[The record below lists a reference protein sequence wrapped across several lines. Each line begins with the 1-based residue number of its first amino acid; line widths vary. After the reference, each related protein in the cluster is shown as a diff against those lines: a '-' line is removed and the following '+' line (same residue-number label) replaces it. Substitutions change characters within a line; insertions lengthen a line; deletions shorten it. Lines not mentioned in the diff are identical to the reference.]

1 MQRTSR
7 GTPYNEQ
14 IRDEATEWF
23 VCFCEQEVDS
33 STCKQFDTW
42 LRASPE
48 HVRAYLEISA
58 FWEAADAMKPNIEID
73 ELVRRARAT
82 SNVIPLEQAVGRVNL
97 HAKKGLFRRR
107 RLAVAASLLLAG
119 LTVAFAA
126 WWQLAR
132 YPTYATRIGEQRTVT
147 LTDGSTV
154 VLNADT
160 RIKVRFTAA
169 TRVVDLVEGQA
180 LFHVAKN
187 PSRPFIVFSGEARVR
202 AVGTQFDVYQKT
214 EGTVVTVVEGRV
226 AVFSPPARSD
236 TASASSGQVGTVLLS
251 AGEQVTVTPRKL
263 AAPRRANAAAV
274 TAWTEGKLVFDST
287 PLSEVMQEFNRYS
300 HRPLSID
307 DPEILNLHISGTFST
322 RDSTQITHF
331 LAQRFGLVV
340 NDTDEGIR
348 LAHE

>member
-23 VCFCEQEVDS
+23 VCFCEQEADS

-58 FWEAADAMKPNIEID
+58 FWEAADAMKPDIGID
-73 ELVRRARAT
+73 ELVLRARAA
-82 SNVIPLEQAVGRVNL
+82 SNVIPLERAVGRVDP
-97 HAKKGLFRRR
+97 HAKKGSFRRR
-107 RLAVAASLLLAG
+107 RLAVAAALLLAG
-119 LTVAFAA
+119 FTVAFAV
-126 WWQLAR
+126 WWQLVR
-132 YPTYATRIGEQRTVT
+132 YPTYATHIGEQRTVT

-160 RIKVRFTAA
+160 RIKVRFTDA
-169 TRVVDLVEGQA
+169 TRGVDLVEGQA
-180 LFHVAKN
+180 FFHVAKN

-202 AVGTQFDVYQKT
+202 AVGTQFDVYRKT
-214 EGTVVTVVEGRV
+214 GGTVVTVVEGRV
-226 AVFSPPARSD
+226 AVFSPPAQSD
-236 TASASSGQVGTVLLS
+236 TASVSSGQVGTVLLS
-251 AGEQVTVTPRKL
+251 AGEQVTVASRKV
-263 AAPRRANAAAV
+263 AAPRRANAAAA

-287 PLSEVMQEFNRYS
+287 PLSEVMHEFNRYS

-322 RDSTQITHF
+322 RDSTQITRF

-340 NDTDEGIR
+340 HDTDEGIR

>member
-1 MQRTSR
+1 MQRTPR

-23 VCFCEQEVDS
+23 VCFCEHEVDS
-33 STCKQFDTW
+33 SMCKQFDTW

-58 FWEAADAMKPNIEID
+58 FWEAADAMKPHIGID
-73 ELVRRARAT
+73 ELVQRARAV
-82 SNVIPLEQAVGRVNL
+82 SNVIPLEQAVGRVDP
-97 HAKKGLFRRR
+97 HANRGLFRGRH
-107 RLAVAASLLLAG
+107 LAVAASLLFACF
-119 LTVAFAA
+119 AAAIAA

-160 RIKVRFTAA
+160 RIKVRFTDA
-169 TRVVDLVEGQA
+169 TRDVDLVEGEA
-180 LFHVAKN
+180 LFHVAQN
-187 PSRPFIVFSGEARVR
+187 PSRPFIVFSGETRVR
-202 AVGTQFDVYQKT
+202 AVGTQFDVYQKSG
-214 EGTVVTVVEGRV
+214 GTVVTVVEGRV
-226 AVFSPPARSD
+226 AVFSPPAQAD
-236 TASASSGQVGTVLLS
+236 TAIASSGQVGTVLIS
-251 AGEQVTVTPRKL
+251 AGEQVTVTPRQL
-263 AAPRRANAAAV
+263 AAPRRANGAAV

-300 HRPLSID
+300 DRPLSID

-331 LAQRFGLVV
+331 LTQRFGLVV
-340 NDTDEGIR
+340 HNTDEGIR

>member
-23 VCFCEQEVDS
+23 VCFCEREVDS

-73 ELVRRARAT
+73 ELVLRARAV
-82 SNVIPLEQAVGRVNL
+82 SNVIPLEQALGRADP
-97 HAKKGLFRRR
+97 HAKKGSFRR
-107 RLAVAASLLLAG
+107 RLAVAASLLLACFA
-119 LTVAFAA
+119 VAFAA

-132 YPTYATRIGEQRTVT
+132 HPTYATRIGEQRTVT

-160 RIKVRFTAA
+160 RIKVRFTDA
-169 TRVVDLVEGQA
+169 TRVIDLVEGEA

-187 PSRPFIVFSGEARVR
+187 PSRPFIVVSGETRVR

-214 EGTVVTVVEGRV
+214 GGTVVTVVEGRV
-226 AVFSPPARSD
+226 AVFSSPVQSN
-236 TASASSGQVGTVLLS
+236 TTSATSGQVGKVLLS
-251 AGEQVTVTPRKL
+251 AGEQVTVAPRKL
-263 AAPRRANAAAV
+263 VTPQRANAAAA

-287 PLSEVMQEFNRYS
+287 PLSEVIQEFNRYS
-300 HRPLSID
+300 QRPLSID
-307 DPEILNLHISGTFST
+307 DPEIINLHISGTFST
-322 RDSTQITHF
+322 HDSTQITHF

-340 NDTDEGIR
+340 HNTDEGIR

>member
-1 MQRTSR
+1 MKRTPR
-7 GTPYNEQ
+7 GTAYNEQ
-14 IRDEATEWF
+14 IREEATEWF
-23 VCFCEQEVDS
+23 VCFCEQEVDT

-58 FWEAADAMKPNIEID
+58 FWEAADAMNTNIEID

-82 SNVIPLEQAVGRVNL
+82 SNIIPWDQAVGRADPA
-97 HAKKGLFRRR
+97 AKKRSFRLR

-119 LTVAFAA
+119 LTLAFAA

-132 YPTYATRIGEQRTVT
+132 FPTYATRIGEQRTVT

-160 RIKVRFTAA
+160 QIKVRFTDA
-169 TRVVDLVEGQA
+169 TRVVDLVTGQA

-187 PSRPFIVFSGEARVR
+187 PSRPFIVVSGEARVR

-214 EGTVVTVVEGRV
+214 GGTVVTVVEGRV
-226 AVFSPPARSD
+226 AVFSLPVQSD
-236 TASASSGQVGTVLLS
+236 TASATSGQVGTVLLS

-263 AAPRRANAAAV
+263 ATPRRANAVAA

-287 PLSEVMQEFNRYS
+287 PLSEAIQEFNRYS

-307 DPEILNLHISGTFST
+307 DPGILNLHISGTFST

-340 NDTDEGIR
+340 HDTDDGIR

>member
-1 MQRTSR
+1 MQRNPR

-14 IRDEATEWF
+14 ICDEATEWL
-23 VCFCEQEVDS
+23 VRFCEHEVDG
-33 STCKQFDTW
+33 STCTQFDTW

-58 FWEAADAMKPNIEID
+58 FWEAADAMSSNIEID
-73 ELVRRARAT
+73 ELVRRALAA
-82 SNVIPLEQAVGRVNL
+82 SNIIPLEQTVGRVDS
-97 HAKKGLFRRR
+97 HPKKGLFRRR

-126 WWQLAR
+126 WWQMAR
-132 YPTYATRIGEQRTVT
+132 YPTYATRIGEQRTAT

-154 VLNADT
+154 VLNANT
-160 RIKVRFTAA
+160 RIKVRFTDA

-187 PSRPFIVFSGEARVR
+187 PSRPFIVFSGETRVR

-214 EGTVVTVVEGRV
+214 GGTVVTVVEGRV
-226 AVFSPPARSD
+226 AVFAAPAESD
-236 TASASSGQVGTVLLS
+236 SASASSAQVGTVLLY

-263 AAPRRANAAAV
+263 AAPRRANAAAA

-287 PLSEVMQEFNRYS
+287 PLSEVMQEFNRYN

-322 RDSTQITHF
+322 HDSTQITHF

-340 NDTDEGIR
+340 HDTDAGIR